1 MGTTNFVKS
10 TTPSLNQQTK
20 KLSRMRFKIDTPL
33 IIAVGVLLIFGLIM
47 VYSSSMNY
55 SIRMTEDNNP
65 YVYFRRQIRFVIY
78 GIAVCFI
85 ASRFNYHWLKP
96 LAPWILGGVLGLLLI
111 VLFIPQSIE
120 APRRTLFGGSVQPSE
135 LAKVA
140 IVIYLSVWIG
150 KNKEQLNTIWSG
162 LAPLALILA
171 TTAGLIILQPDISAM
186 LTVMVLGIIL
196 FFVGE
201 GDWRVI
207 AGLAMLGIF
216 VFLLVYFLAAPLFGV
231 EYIHDRLDTFIEG
244 FNDMSKISEHI
255 RHSLS
260 AVIRGGWFGNH
271 LGEGTSKYIGLP
283 VPWTDSIFAVI
294 VEETGLIGGAVVIGL
309 YVVILWR
316 GLKIADEAE
325 DLTGKLLVTGL
336 TAWIMIEAFINIA
349 VMINL
354 IPVAGNALPLI
365 SYGGSMMLTTMG
377 AIGIIFSV
385 NRTTNV
391 TTSNQKRRNLDAAV
405 DLRRG
410 DGGWRVS
417 RPDRSSRTEQK

>member
-1 MGTTNFVKS
+1 MGTTNFVKQS
-10 TTPSLNQQTK
+10 SSSINQQTK
-20 KLSRMRFKIDTPL
+20 KLRRLNLKIDTPL
-33 IIAVGVLLIFGLIM
+33 LIAVGVLLIFGLIM
-47 VYSSSMNY
+47 VYSSSMNF
-55 SIRMTEDNNP
+55 SIRITEDNNP
-65 YVYFRRQIRFVIY
+65 YIYFRRQIRFVLY
-78 GIAVCFI
+78 GIVVCYI

-96 LAPWILGGVLGLLLI
+96 LAPWILLGVLGLLFI
-111 VLFIPQSIE
+111 VLFVPQSAE
-120 APRRTLFGGSVQPSE
+120 TPRRTLFGGSVQPSE

-140 IVIYLSVWIG
+140 IVIYLAVWIG
-150 KNKEQLNTIWSG
+150 KNKEKLNTLWSG
-162 LAPLALILA
+162 LVPLALILIV
-171 TTAGLIILQPDISAM
+171 TSILIIAQPDISAM

-201 GDWRVI
+201 GDWRVL
-207 AGLAMLGIF
+207 AGLALLGATI
-216 VFLLVYFLAAPLFGV
+216 LALVYYLAEPLFGV
-231 EYIHDRLDTFIEG
+231 EYISARLDTFLAG
-244 FNDMSKISEHI
+244 FNDMTKISEHI

-294 VEETGLIGGAVVIGL
+294 VEETGLIGGAFVIGL
-309 YVVILWR
+309 YLVILWR

-377 AIGIIFSV
+377 ALGLIFSV
-385 NRTTNV
+385 SRTTNQKS
-391 TTSNQKRRNLDAAV
+391 SNQKRRNLDAAV

-410 DGGWRVS
+410 NGGWRVS
-417 RPDRSSRTEQK
+417 RSDRSSRTQE

>member
-1 MGTTNFVKS
+1 MGTTNFVKQ
-10 TTPSLNQQTK
+10 PSSSVSHQTK
-20 KLSRMRFKIDTPL
+20 KLRRMNLKIDTPL
-33 IIAVGVLLIFGLIM
+33 LIAVGVLLIFGLVM
-47 VYSSSMNY
+47 VLSSSMNR
-55 SIRMTEDNNP
+55 SILVSEDNNP
-65 YVYFRRQIRFVIY
+65 YLFFRLQIRYVIY
-78 GIAVCFI
+78 GIIVCFG
-85 ASRFNYHWLKP
+85 ASYFNYHWLKP
-96 LAPWILGGVLGLLLI
+96 LAPWILGGVLALLLI
-111 VLFIPQSIE
+111 VLLMPQPADVPS
-120 APRRTLFGGSVQPSE
+120 RTLFGGSVQPSE

-140 IVIYLSVWIG
+140 TVIYLSVWIG
-150 KNKEQLNTIWSG
+150 KKKEDLNSFVSG
-162 LAPLALILA
+162 LLPLALILIL
-171 TTAGLIILQPDISAM
+171 TAGLIIAQPDISAM
-186 LTVMVLGIIL
+186 LTVILLGIIL

-201 GDWRVI
+201 GDWRI
-207 AGLAMLGIF
+207 IIGLALLGVA
-216 VFLLVYFLAAPLFGV
+216 VFLLVYFLAEPIFGV
-231 EYIHDRLDTFIEG
+231 GYIEDRLNDFIKG
-244 FNDMSKISEHI
+244 FNDMSNLTFHI
-255 RHSLS
+255 KQSLS
-260 AVIRGGWFGNH
+260 AIIRGGWFGNH

-309 YVVILWR
+309 YLVILWR

-377 AIGIIFSV
+377 AIGLIFSV
-385 NRTTNV
+385 NRTTNQK
-391 TTSNQKRRNLDAAV
+391 TSNQKRRNLDAAV

-417 RPDRSSRTEQK
+417 RSDRSSRTEQ